1 MIAAVTLVRLFFI
14 AQVYTFTS
22 MNLVKIIDSSVGQKI
37 IAGTTGLALV
47 GFLLV
52 HMGGNLQIF
61 AGADALNEYAV
72 LLKSS
77 ALVLWTARLALFSL
91 ITLHIAMTVR
101 QSIRNRHQRG
111 RRYVGTKFQRT
122 SRSSRSMMMTG
133 IVVLAFVIF
142 HLLHFTG
149 GIILPDAYQQTDA
162 DGRHDVYSMVIEG
175 FSEPWVV
182 LIYVVGMLGMSAHLK
197 HAISSALQTLG
208 LAQAGHD
215 SPMRKAAPIIA
226 ALIIAGFLSVPLA
239 VATGLVTIEEGLTN
253 SAPVNAAQQDGVRR
267 MDVESPPAESYSQA
281 GGSKHRDSEGSNSTE
296 DRS

>member
-101 QSIRNRHQRG
+101 R
-111 RRYVGTKFQRT
+111 VFGTD
-122 SRSSRSMMMTG
+122 
-133 IVVLAFVIF
+133 INE
-142 HLLHFTG
+142 
-149 GIILPDAYQQTDA
+149 A
-162 DGRHDVYSMVIEG
+162 DGMWAQSFNG
-175 FSEPWVV
+175 
-182 LIYVVGMLGMSAHLK
+182 HLD
-197 HAISSALQTLG
+197 LRVQ
-208 LAQAGHD
+208 
-215 SPMRKAAPIIA
+215 
-226 ALIIAGFLSVPLA
+226 
-239 VATGLVTIEEGLTN
+239 
-253 SAPVNAAQQDGVRR
+253 
-267 MDVESPPAESYSQA
+267 
-281 GGSKHRDSEGSNSTE
+281 
-296 DRS
+296 